1 MKIKF
6 LPFINDDTGKNW
18 RTKREKAFLT
28 NQGLLVTN
36 EINEIRNNHGNTTLY
51 PTDNDYYT
59 ALHEKKAERQKR
71 WLEILLKET
80 AHLFSEELNKLS
92 AADKDKDKTTIV
104 AALPEF
110 FWYDINDNDKHK
122 NTEKI
127 VNYHKPIYAA
137 NLINYLL
144 GHENPLV
151 KLTTDYPNLI
161 FFAGTAIWKYLDPEN
176 KENIYNTLMIFG
188 GGKLLKVWTKVSVST
203 IDGFYDWSKS
213 KVVVAKDK
221 IGHGTTNDIPAVSFN
236 GKTFVFDICLDFSLK
251 PGEPP
256 LSSKL
261 FSGNSDVNLLISAG
275 MPVDSTKLN
284 LINSPLMFRCDGL
297 WEPYGEILIKNS
309 GTVRTSSGTKKI
321 DCLEID
327 I

>member
-1 MKIKF
+1 MKYIF
-6 LPFINDDTGKNW
+6 LPFINGNKAKTW
-18 RTKREKAFLT
+18 RSSLEQSFIADEGASLT
-28 NQGLLVTN
+28 A
-36 EINEIRNNHGNTTLY
+36 EINNIRQDDKLKLNNKEEYIEQLHAKKSARQIMWLKKLAAETESIFRAECTKLTGDELDSKNTTV
-51 PTDNDYYT
+51 
-59 ALHEKKAERQKR
+59 
-71 WLEILLKET
+71 I
-80 AHLFSEELNKLS
+80 
-92 AADKDKDKTTIV
+92 

-161 FFAGTAIWKYLDPEN
+161 FFAGTAIWKYLDLEN

-188 GGKLLKVWTKVSVST
+188 GGKLLKVWTKVNIST

-213 KVVVAKDK
+213 KVMKDK

-236 GKTFVFDICLDFSLK
+236 GKTFAFDICLDFSLK
-251 PGEPP
+251 PGESP

-261 FSGNSDVNLLISAG
+261 FSGNSDANLLISAG
-275 MPVDSTKLN
+275 MPVDSTKLS
-284 LINSPLMFRCDGL
+284 LMSSPLMFRCDGNGSGNA
-297 WEPYGEILIKNS
+297 YAEIRDKS
-309 GTVRTSSGTKKI
+309 GTVNIRPTSDEKI
-321 DCLEID
+321 ERIEI
-327 I
+327 

>member
-1 MKIKF
+1 MKYIF
-6 LPFINDDTGKNW
+6 LPFINGNKAKTW
-18 RTKREKAFLT
+18 RSSLEQSFIANEGASLT
-28 NQGLLVTN
+28 A
-36 EINEIRNNHGNTTLY
+36 EINNIRQDDKLKLNNKEEYIEQLHAKKSARQIMWLKKLAAETESIFRAECTKLTGDELDSKNTTV
-51 PTDNDYYT
+51 
-59 ALHEKKAERQKR
+59 
-71 WLEILLKET
+71 I
-80 AHLFSEELNKLS
+80 
-92 AADKDKDKTTIV
+92 

-297 WEPYGEILIKNS
+297 REPYGEILIKNS
-309 GTVRTSSGTKKI
+309 GTVQTSSGTKKI